1 MSEAG
6 KKKKLERGV
15 KRAKRAML
23 VPYEKMSPHDQK
35 NWDRA
40 SARLMLALRGRRV
53 PDLDE

>member
-6 KKKKLERGV
+6 KKKRLERGI

-35 NWDRA
+35 NWDRG

-53 PDLDE
+53 PDLDK